1 MKDHL
6 ISMFIDNELDLDE
19 KMEFVE
25 EVHGSPS
32 FRDESIALLRQERL
46 LRSDP
51 VRAVPAVEPSPS
63 RCPILPRWRSFLYP
77 AGMLGSA
84 IAAAMIVF
92 AAFTFFAPPPVT
104 DGTDFSHRFVIYK
117 PEAETVEI
125 TGSFTGWRKMP
136 LRQLGTSG
144 YWEVTLAVPGGE
156 HRFTYIL
163 DGDREYADPT
173 VPAREHDDFG
183 GENSILFVELSV

>member
-1 MKDHL
+1 MKDQL
-6 ISMFIDNELDLDE
+6 ISQFIDDELDLDE

-25 EVHGSPS
+25 EVYGSPS
-32 FRDESIALLRQERL
+32 FRDESLALLRQERL

-51 VRAVPAVEPSPS
+51 VQAVPLVEPVASHRS
-63 RCPILPRWRSFLYP
+63 VLLRWRSFLYP
-77 AGMLGSA
+77 AGMFGSA
-84 IAAAMIVF
+84 LAAALVVF
-92 AAFTFFAPPPVT
+92 AVFTFLAPRPVT
-104 DGTDFSHRFVIYK
+104 DGTDFSHRFVIYQ

-125 TGSFTGWRKMP
+125 TGSFTGWRKVP

-144 YWEVTLAVPGGE
+144 YWEITLAVPGGE

-173 VPAREHDDFG
+173 VPARERDDFG
-183 GENSILFVELSV
+183 GENSILLVDL